1 MKIFIYSAVSAALFL
16 SGCAAD
22 TPTANNSAA
31 SSNGNSNARTNSA
44 PAAATADSGLKTLK
58 SQNNFEETYSKLKS
72 AVEKNDALKIIA
84 EINHAENA
92 EKSGLT
98 LRPTKLIIF
107 GNPKLGTPLMQQAQT
122 LAIDL
127 PQKML
132 VYETETGEVFVAY
145 NDPLYLAKRHNV
157 SESREEFAKIANA
170 LKTLAETAIGK

>member
-1 MKIFIYSAVSAALFL
+1 MKIFIYSAVCTALFL

-31 SSNGNSNARTNSA
+31 NSNISSTARANSIQT
-44 PAAATADSGLKTLK
+44 PATADSGLKTFK
-58 SQNNFEETYSKLKS
+58 SQNNFEETYAKLKS
-72 AVEKNDALKIIA
+72 AVEKNEALKIIA

-98 LRPTKLIIF
+98 LRPTRLMIF
-107 GNPKLGTPLMQQAQT
+107 GNPKLGTPLMQQSQT

-157 SESREEFAKIANA
+157 SESREEFAKIASA